1 VKAGLDFSSVV
12 IQRDVWDWPRA
23 WLRWAL
29 LVLVLVLGLGL
40 GLAIAGRG
48 VAQGRAEGK
57 EEAFFGR
64 RSLFSLSGQS
74 FSPSLPLSLSPSLPL
89 SLSLSMSLSRFLCCL
104 PSHHG
109 KKQAARTVRTESQRN
124 GAERR

>member
-74 FSPSLPLSLSPSLPL
+74 FSPSLPLSLS
-89 SLSLSMSLSRFLCCL
+89 LSMSLSRFLCCL